1 MYTKHVKTKETA
13 QTEPIFG
20 REPEMIKNNAGGYNF
35 QATVW
40 TRLNRFLI
48 LGAEGNSFY
57 QNEKERVL
65 ENAEVIKECLKE
77 DGLETVKRIVDVS
90 LKGRA
95 KKQEPTLFALACA
108 ATFGDSITKKA
119 AYDAI
124 HKVCRTGTML
134 FTFTGYIQDLRGW
147 SAGLRKGV
155 AKFYTDR
162 GDTDLEEKSLDLQL
176 VKYRQRNG
184 FTHRDVIR
192 LAHPKPKTQ
201 RQDQYFRYAV
211 GKNALL
217 PGDSKCKTYEEI
229 KNLDFNRGNT
239 SRVVKEILDKDL
251 PREAIP
257 TSFLNSPEVWEALLH
272 KMPMTALVRN
282 LNQFAKMELTLSN
295 MSNTTKEIVKKLSDP
310 VAISKSRIH
319 PMQVLLAMKTYTSGR
334 GFKGTDTWSPN
345 TRIADA
351 LDDMFYESF
360 ENTTPTGKNQLIG
373 IDVSGS
379 MGMYHVPNSNLTCM
393 EAAAAMAMVI
403 ARSEPNYDMMVFSDK
418 PQMVDISPT
427 DRLDTVMSKIFSF
440 RMGATDC
447 SLPMIYAH
455 AKKLDVDTFSIYT
468 DNETYAGKMHPKQA
482 LDGYRK
488 SFNPEARLAVVAFQS
503 VNHTIAD
510 PADSGMLDI
519 SGFDTATPKIL
530 EDFNRGLI

>member
-20 REPEMIKNNAGGYNF
+20 RESEMIKNNAGGYNF

-48 LGAEGNSFY
+48 LGAEGKSFY
-57 QNEKERVL
+57 QDEKKRVL
-65 ENAEVIKECLKE
+65 ENTHAIKECLKE
-77 DGLETVKRIVDVS
+77 DGLETVRRIVDVS

-108 ATFGDSITKKA
+108 ATFGDPATQKA
-119 AYDAI
+119 VYDAI

-155 AKFYTDR
+155 SKFYTERDA
-162 GDTDLEEKSLDLQL
+162 KSLDLQL

-184 FTHRDVIR
+184 FTHRDVLR
-192 LAHPKPKTQ
+192 LAHPKAK
-201 RQDQYFRYAV
+201 DQIQNQYLRYAV
-211 GKNALL
+211 GKESAI
-217 PGDSKCKTYEEI
+217 PEDSMVNTYEEI
-229 KNLDFNRGNT
+229 KNLELNRSNT
-239 SRVVKEILDKDL
+239 IRIVGEILDKDL

-257 TSFLNSPEVWEALLH
+257 TQFLTQPVIWEALLE
-272 KMPMTALVRN
+272 KMPMTALIRN
-282 LNQFAKMELTLSN
+282 LNQFAKLEMTLSN
-295 MSNTTKEIVKKLSDP
+295 MSDTTNKIVNKLTNP
-310 VAISKSRIH
+310 IAINKSRVH
-319 PMQVLLAMKTYTSGR
+319 PMQILIALKTYASGR
-334 GFKGTDTWSPN
+334 GFKGADTWSPN
-345 TRIADA
+345 SRIVKA
-351 LDDMFYESF
+351 LDSAFYESF
-360 ENTTPTGKNQLIG
+360 DNVTPTNKKQLIG
-373 IDVSGS
+373 IDISGS
-379 MGMYHVPNSNLTCM
+379 MGMYNVPNSNLTCM

-427 DRLDTVMSKIFSF
+427 DRLDDVMSKIFKF